1 MLAPTSPDALPSDPH
16 GFGSVIRSLSF
27 APTPAQP
34 PKDAT
39 QPAITV
45 APDEPAQPESGVIRV
60 VLRVRPL
67 RDCETNQP
75 TCIIPSKPG
84 TGLFRIRPTVLNN
97 HTRSIK
103 NAGYAA
109 YRFEYVFDERTDQ
122 ERIFETTALPL
133 VQSLFQGN
141 NAVVFAY
148 GVTCSGKTWTIQG
161 DNQHPGILP
170 RALDVIVNSIA
181 MAKGHGLMQDSQLSD
196 DVALLTEGD
205 AKRKRRRGRHPL
217 QPRKVH
223 DSNYIPVD
231 PNVDYQI
238 FGSYIE
244 VYQERCYDLFESNA
258 AAIDES
264 FNEVKQES
272 FPSFTGANTS
282 ALAANRHKSK
292 RTVLKLKTN
301 RNGEVYADG
310 QTEVQIHSRAD
321 ICRLLQFGQQN
332 RTMAR
337 TNANEHSSRSH
348 AIFIITLKQSTKN
361 ESLQH
366 NTPTT
371 VSRFHI
377 VDLAGS
383 ERTSRTNNDAAR
395 VQEAKSINTS
405 LMNLGRCLRVLRA
418 NQKLAKEGST
428 KEPDQVPFRCS
439 SLTRL
444 LKDSLTSGR
453 AVMIVNVSPVLRD
466 ADETIHALGSGNIAK
481 QVETKL
487 RPKRI
492 VLADRTNLIQRRPRA
507 FGKPPQK
514 PESNIGRPKLQTQ
527 LSSSKR
533 TTNKRGRATPSSTER
548 RQTPSSQRKDYIT
561 LNKEYV
567 ALQKMYDEAAKEN
580 RILRM
585 ELEECILEREAE
597 QKEREAEQ
605 REVDEEIDS
614 LFKENTK
621 LKECLIDAEANFLL
635 AQRDIREEVANE
647 AESIIKELQ
656 EQYEKQLREQ
666 EHQKREMS
674 AALREAEDRRRAEQV
689 ARRIARASIA
699 AFEGVVLNFPSNNHG
714 LISETPG
721 QLSETECSEELE
733 DDLHDDTEL
742 LDSDDDECVGF

>member
-1 MLAPTSPDALPSDPH
+1 MLASTSPSAHPLDPRDL
-16 GFGSVIRSLSF
+16 GSVVRSLSF
-27 APTPAQP
+27 APTPAP
-34 PKDAT
+34 PPNKT
-39 QPAITV
+39 NQSAITV
-45 APDEPAQPESGVIRV
+45 APDEPPEPESGAIRV

-67 RDCETNQP
+67 RECEKNQP
-75 TCIIPSKPG
+75 TCIVPSKRG
-84 TGLFRIRPTVLNN
+84 TGLFRIRPTVPNN
-97 HTRSIK
+97 HARSIK

-109 YRFEYVFDERTDQ
+109 YRFEHVFDEHADQ

-133 VQSLFQGN
+133 VQSLFQGD

-181 MAKGHGLMQDSQLSD
+181 MAKGQGLMQDSQLSE
-196 DVALLTEGD
+196 DVALLTERD
-205 AKRKRRRGRHPL
+205 AKRRRRRGRPRPPV

-238 FGSYIE
+238 FASYIE
-244 VYQERCYDLFESNA
+244 VYQERCYDLFESNTTS
-258 AAIDES
+258 IDDS
-264 FNEVKQES
+264 YNEVKQES
-272 FPSFTGANTS
+272 FPYSTASNVSRIATK
-282 ALAANRHKSK
+282 RQKSK

-301 RNGEVYADG
+301 TNGEVYADG
-310 QTEVQIHSRAD
+310 QSEVQIHSRAD
-321 ICRLLQFGQQN
+321 ICRLLEFGQHN

-361 ESLQH
+361 ESLQRA
-366 NTPTT
+366 TRAT

-428 KEPDQVPFRCS
+428 REPGQVPFRCS

-466 ADETIHALGSGNIAK
+466 ADETIHALGSGYIAK
-481 QVETKL
+481 QVQTKP
-487 RPKRI
+487 RPKRT
-492 VLADRTNLIQRRPRA
+492 VLTDRTNLIHKRPRA
-507 FGKPPQK
+507 LGKPPQK
-514 PESNIGRPKLQTQ
+514 PETSVNRTKLQPE
-527 LSSSKR
+527 LSTSKR
-533 TTNKRGRATPSSTER
+533 STGKRGRTTPSSTER
-548 RQTPSSQRKDYIT
+548 GQTLSSQRKDFIA
-561 LNKEYV
+561 LKKEHD
-567 ALQKMYDEAAKEN
+567 ALQKLYDESAKEI

-585 ELEECILEREAE
+585 ELEECLLEREAE
-597 QKEREAEQ
+597 QKEA
-605 REVDEEIDS
+605 DSEIDG

-621 LKECLIDAEANFLL
+621 LKECLIDAEANFRL
-635 AQRDIREEVANE
+635 AERDIREEVANE

-666 EHQKREMS
+666 EHQNREMS
-674 AALREAEDRRRAEQV
+674 AALRANEDRKRAEQV
-689 ARRIARASIA
+689 AKRLARASIA
-699 AFEGVVLNFPSNNHG
+699 AFEGVTLNFPSNNHG

-721 QLSETECSEELE
+721 QISETECTEELE
-733 DDLHDDTEL
+733 HDLDDDLEEDTDL
-742 LDSDDDECVGF
+742 LEDSDEDGGLGF